1 MSAVIS
7 VENVGKLYRLG
18 ETGTGSLAHDI
29 NRWWHRFRGRED
41 PYRKVGVTNDRTRT
55 AVESDYV
62 WALRDVSFDVND
74 GEVLGIIGRNGAGKS
89 TLLKLLSRVT
99 APTTGRIR
107 ARGRI
112 ASLLEVGTGFHPEL
126 TGRENIFLNG
136 AILGMR
142 RAEIAAKLDDIVAF
156 SGCAAYLDTP
166 VKRYSSGMVVRL
178 GFSVAAYLDAEILI
192 VDEVLAVGD
201 SEFQKRCLG
210 KMHDVARDGRTV
222 LLVSHNMGVM
232 ANLCRRAVLLEQG
245 TVSLLGEARDVI
257 GKYLAGGNRQSG
269 ESSWDEDSAPGS
281 AVARLCHVRLF
292 CDGQAASDF
301 VLSRPVDVE
310 LEYENLCD
318 GAELTVS
325 IHLLDRIG
333 NCILATANLPS
344 AVLGTDEWGHRPHPV
359 GRYRAMCRIPAHFL
373 NSDEYWISA
382 FVVSGATSIEA
393 EADHCVSFRVHDDG
407 EMRREY
413 SGQWIGMIRPRLA
426 WNSQRLPSEALRPS

>member
-7 VENVGKLYRLG
+7 VENLGKLYRLG
-18 ETGTGSLAHDI
+18 ETGTGSLAHDV
-29 NRWWHRFRGRED
+29 NRWWHRIRGRED
-41 PYRKVGVTNDRTRT
+41 PYRKVGVTNDRSR
-55 AVESDYV
+55 AGGVSDYV
-62 WALRDVSFDVND
+62 WALRDVSFDVHN

-107 ARGRI
+107 AKGRI

-142 RAEIAAKLDDIVAF
+142 RAEIGSKLDEIVEF

-210 KMHDVARDGRTV
+210 KMHAVAKDGRTV

-232 ANLCRRAVLLEQG
+232 ANLCRRALLLEQG
-245 TVSLLGEARDVI
+245 TVSMLAEARDVI

-269 ESSWDEDSAPGS
+269 ESSWDEANAPGS
-281 AVARLCHVRLF
+281 GVARLLGVRLS
-292 CDGQAASDF
+292 CEGEIGSDF
-301 VLSRPVDVE
+301 LLSKPIDVE
-310 LEYENLCD
+310 LQYENLRD
-318 GAELTVS
+318 GAELMVS
-325 IHLLDRIG
+325 IHLIDRIG
-333 NCILATANLPS
+333 NCVLATANLPS
-344 AVLGTDEWGHRPHPV
+344 AVLGTDAWGHRPHPP
-359 GRYRAMCRIPAHFL
+359 GRFRSVCRIPAHFL

-382 FVVSGATSIEA
+382 FVVAGATSVEA
-393 EADHCVSFRVHDDG
+393 EADHCVSFRAHDDG

-413 SGQWIGMIRPRLA
+413 SGEWIGMIRPRLE
-426 WNSQRLPSEALRPS
+426 WRSEQMPTEALTHS

>member
-1 MSAVIS
+1 
-7 VENVGKLYRLG
+7 
-18 ETGTGSLAHDI
+18 
-29 NRWWHRFRGRED
+29 
-41 PYRKVGVTNDRTRT
+41 
-55 AVESDYV
+55 
-62 WALRDVSFDVND
+62 
-74 GEVLGIIGRNGAGKS
+74 
-89 TLLKLLSRVT
+89 
-99 APTTGRIR
+99 
-107 ARGRI
+107 
-112 ASLLEVGTGFHPEL
+112 
-126 TGRENIFLNG
+126 
-136 AILGMR
+136 
-142 RAEIAAKLDDIVAF
+142 
-156 SGCAAYLDTP
+156 
-166 VKRYSSGMVVRL
+166 
-178 GFSVAAYLDAEILI
+178 VAAHLDAEILI

-232 ANLCRRAVLLEQG
+232 ANLCRRALLLEQG
-245 TVSLLGEARDVI
+245 TVSLLAEARDVI

-269 ESSWDEDSAPGS
+269 ESSWEEDSAPGS
-281 AVARLCHVRLF
+281 AAARLCRVRLL
-292 CDGQAASDF
+292 CDGQTGSDF

-359 GRYRAMCRIPAHFL
+359 GRYRSVCRIPAHFL

-413 SGQWIGMIRPRLA
+413 SGQWIGMVRPRLA
-426 WNSQRLPSEALRPS
+426 WNSQRLPSEAIRPS